1 MTPSGKPKYGSRLL
15 APYQRFQSAKI
26 QKFRYTNT
34 KLRKNVVF
42 LQREFNNQTIGD
54 ERIPGT

>member
-1 MTPSGKPKYGSRLL
+1 MTPSGKYGSRLL

>member
-26 QKFRYTNT
+26 QKFQYTN
-34 KLRKNVVF
+34 KNVKKYLKYFVY
-42 LQREFNNQTIGD
+42 LQRLFNDRTKN
-54 ERIPGT
+54 R